1 MGRWGV
7 MNQLPW
13 GPVGFHHQADHHGKW
28 TNGLGLGTG
37 EICGPTGAME
47 GVSRTWKLISW
58 KDFNVALLTIVNRYN
73 QAQTQTQQ
81 KNTVLSGGLF
91 LLKLVKGMVLLPGMQ
106 HVSNSHMKFSEAMC
120 ESSMFIS
127 NTITI
132 ITTITA
138 ITIITIITVTAITA
152 ITSIT
157 SIPSSHPWPAPSS
170 S

>member
-1 MGRWGV
+1 MGRDEPAAMRTSWIPPPSGPSWKMNKWLGAWHWG
-7 MNQLPW
+7 NLRTDR
-13 GPVGFHHQADHHGKW
+13 GY
-28 TNGLGLGTG
+28 
-37 EICGPTGAME
+37 E

-157 SIPSSHPWPAPSS
+157 SIPSAHPWPAPSPS